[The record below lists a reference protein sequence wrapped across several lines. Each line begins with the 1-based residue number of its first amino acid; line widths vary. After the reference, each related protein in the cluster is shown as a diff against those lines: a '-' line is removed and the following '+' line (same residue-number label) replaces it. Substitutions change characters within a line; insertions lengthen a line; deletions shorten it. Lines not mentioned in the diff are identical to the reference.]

1 MVEKKNYSLQK
12 HFSFSK
18 SLCIVS
24 YARQG
29 FPCKHSKMSHVKFL
43 PYTLVL
49 HCPPWTLSVSAKL
62 IKLHENSWKRKE
74 LDHLKYLYK
83 PLLTI
88 NTCNREEMMTSQKLN
103 WLNYGIG
110 LHIQLV
116 YRLHGQMVDPKF
128 GEMVRKIQHW

>member
-1 MVEKKNYSLQK
+1 MPGKASQVNIK
-12 HFSFSK
+12 
-18 SLCIVS
+18 
-24 YARQG
+24 
-29 FPCKHSKMSHVKFL
+29 KMSHVKFL

-49 HCPPWTLSVSAKL
+49 HCLPWTLSVSAKL
-62 IKLHENSWKRKE
+62 IKLHENSWKGKE
-74 LDHLKYLYK
+74 LDHVKYLYK